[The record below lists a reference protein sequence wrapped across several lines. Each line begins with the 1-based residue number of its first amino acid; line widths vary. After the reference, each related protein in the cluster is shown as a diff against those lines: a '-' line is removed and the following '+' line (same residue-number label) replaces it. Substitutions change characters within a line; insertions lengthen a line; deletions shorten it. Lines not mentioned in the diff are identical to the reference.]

1 MLRMRIIESRN
12 PFAPSEIIE
21 TFPSTSPDD
30 VAKAVSAAR
39 VAQSEWEKNAFS
51 RAAALSKCA
60 AVFREHQDEII
71 SLIVRE
77 VAKPI
82 AEARGEFARSVAIL
96 DYYAQAALDSDG
108 ETFPNAING
117 YLLSIRKP
125 HGVVG
130 IITPWNFPFAIP
142 LWKAA
147 PALAVGNAVIV
158 KPSEFATASA
168 VYLEGLLSQALPAH
182 IFTVL
187 PGFAET
193 GAAIIDSV
201 DALSFTGSA
210 AVGKIVMRAAIE
222 NSLPVQAEMGGQ
234 NPAII
239 LPDADLTLLAGHLT
253 LGAMSYSGQKCTAT
267 RRVLIVGDSKRY
279 NEVRDVL
286 VEAVSLLKSGDPA
299 AEDTYIGPLINAAA
313 QENYRQAIAAVEKS
327 GRILV
332 GGDTP
337 KGEGWNVQATLSE
350 GLPPGHKLLLEET
363 FAPLAHLVSLST
375 ISEAI
380 ETANSVRFG
389 LTASIHTQD
398 LEAAHRLAN
407 ALNTGMV
414 KVNAP
419 TAGVDFHAPFG
430 GSKDS
435 SYGLREQGKAAL
447 NFYSYTRTI
456 AISSGKRNID

>member
-1 MLRMRIIESRN
+1 MMSMRIIESRN
-12 PFAPSEIIE
+12 PFTPAEILS
-21 TFPSTSPDD
+21 TFASTTHND
-30 VAKAVSAAR
+30 VLSAVASAR
-39 VAQSEWEKNAFS
+39 NAQLEWEKNAFS
-51 RAAALSKCA
+51 RAAALHKCA
-60 AVFREHQDEII
+60 AIFREHQSEII
-71 SLIVRE
+71 DLIVRE

-82 AEARGEFARSVAIL
+82 TEARGEFARSVAIL
-96 DYYAQAALDSDG
+96 DYYAQATLDSDG

-117 YLLSIRKP
+117 YLLSVRKA

-147 PALAVGNAVIV
+147 PALAVGNAVVV

-168 VYLEGLLSQALPAH
+168 AYLESLLSQALPAH

-193 GAAIIDSV
+193 GASLIESV

-222 NSLPVQAEMGGQ
+222 RSLPVQAEMGGQ
-234 NPAII
+234 NPAIV
-239 LPDADLTLLAGHLT
+239 LPDADLGLLAGHLT

-267 RRVLIVGDSKRY
+267 RRILIVGDSQRY

-286 VEAVSLLKSGDPA
+286 VDAVSLLKSGDPA

-313 QENYRQAIAAVEKS
+313 QENYRQAVAAVKNS

-332 GGDTP
+332 GGDMP

-350 GLPPGHKLLLEET
+350 GLPQDHTLLHEET
-363 FAPLAHLVSLST
+363 FAPLAHLVSLANVT
-375 ISEAI
+375 EAI
-380 ETANSVRFG
+380 QSANSVRFG

-398 LEAAHRLAN
+398 LEAAFRLAN
-407 ALNTGMV
+407 ALTTGMV

-435 SYGLREQGKAAL
+435 SYGMREQGKAAL

-456 AISSGKRNID
+456 AISSGKRNIE

>member
-1 MLRMRIIESRN
+1 MKSMRIIESRN
-12 PFAPSEIIE
+12 PFTPSEILS
-21 TFPSTSPDD
+21 TFESTSRNG
-30 VAKAVSAAR
+30 VVSAVTAAR
-39 VAQSEWEKNAFS
+39 IAQLEWEKNAFS
-51 RAAALSKCA
+51 RAAALHKCA
-60 AVFREHQDEII
+60 AIFQENKSEII
-71 SLIVRE
+71 DFMVRE

-82 AEARGEFARSVAIL
+82 TEARGEFARSVAIL
-96 DYYAQAALDSDG
+96 DYYAQATMDSDG

-117 YLLSIRKP
+117 YLLSVRKA

-147 PALAVGNAVIV
+147 PALAVGNAVLV

-168 VYLEGLLSQALPAH
+168 KFLESLLSQALPVH

-187 PGFAET
+187 PGVAET
-193 GAAIIDSV
+193 GASLIESV

-210 AVGKIVMRAAIE
+210 AIGKIVMRAAIE
-222 NSLPVQAEMGGQ
+222 RSLPVQAEMGGQ
-234 NPAII
+234 NPAIV
-239 LPDADLTLLAGHLT
+239 LPDADLGLLAGHLT
-253 LGAMSYSGQKCTAT
+253 VGAMSYSGQKCTAT
-267 RRVLIVGDSKRY
+267 RRILIVGNSKRY
-279 NEVRDVL
+279 KEVRDVL
-286 VEAVSLLKSGDPA
+286 VDAVSLLKTGDPA
-299 AEDTYIGPLINAAA
+299 AEDTYVGPLINGGA
-313 QENYRQAIAAVEKS
+313 QENYRKAVAEVKND

-337 KGEGWNVQATLSE
+337 RGEGWNVQATLSE
-350 GLPPGHKLLLEET
+350 GLSQDHKLLHEET
-363 FAPLAHLVSLST
+363 FAPIAHLVSLT
-375 ISEAI
+375 NVTEAI
-380 ETANSVRFG
+380 QIANSVRFG

-398 LEAAHRLAN
+398 LEAAYRLAN
-407 ALNTGMV
+407 ALTTGMV

-435 SYGLREQGKAAL
+435 SYGMREQGKAAL

-456 AISSGKRNID
+456 AISSGKRKIE

>member
-1 MLRMRIIESRN
+1 MRRIESRN
-12 PFAPSEIIE
+12 PFTPSEVLGV
-21 TFPSTSPDD
+21 FVSTTPED
-30 VAKAVSAAR
+30 VAKLVSSAR
-39 VAQSEWEKNAFS
+39 VAQLEWEKNAFG
-51 RAAALSKCA
+51 RATALHKCA
-60 AVFREHQDEII
+60 AILREHQKEII
-71 SLIVRE
+71 DLIVRE

-82 AEARGEFARSVAIL
+82 AEARGEFARSIAIL
-96 DYYAQAALDSDG
+96 DYYAQATLDSDG

-117 YLLSIRKP
+117 YLLSIRKA

-147 PALAVGNAVIV
+147 PALAVGNAVLV

-168 VYLEGLLSQALPAH
+168 VYLENLLSQALPAH

-193 GAAIIDSV
+193 GAALIESV

-210 AVGKIVMRAAIE
+210 AVGKIVMRTAIE
-222 NSLPVQAEMGGQ
+222 HSLPVQAEMGGQ
-234 NPAII
+234 NPAIV
-239 LPDADLTLLAGHLT
+239 LPDADLALLAGHLT

-267 RRVLIVGDSKRY
+267 RRILIVGDSKRY
-279 NEVRDVL
+279 NQVRDVL
-286 VEAVSLLKSGDPA
+286 VDAVSLLKSGDPT
-299 AEDTYIGPLINAAA
+299 AEDTYIGPLINGAA
-313 QENYRQAIAAVEKS
+313 QENYRQAVAAVEKS

-332 GGDTP
+332 GGDIP

-350 GLPPGHKLLLEET
+350 GLPQDHKLLHEET
-363 FAPLAHLVSLST
+363 FAPLAHLVSLSNV
-375 ISEAI
+375 SEAI
-380 ETANSVRFG
+380 EVANGVRFG

-407 ALNTGMV
+407 ALKTGMV

-430 GSKDS
+430 GIKDS
-435 SYGLREQGKAAL
+435 SYGMREQGKAAL

-456 AISSGKRNID
+456 AISSGIRNIQ

>member
-12 PFAPSEIIE
+12 PFTPSEIIE
-21 TFPSTSPDD
+21 TFPSSSPDD
-30 VAKAVSAAR
+30 VEKAVSAAR
-39 VAQSEWEKNAFS
+39 IAQLEWEKNAFS
-51 RAAALSKCA
+51 RAAALHKCA
-60 AVFREHQDEII
+60 AIFREHQVEII
-71 SLIVRE
+71 DLIVRE

-82 AEARGEFARSVAIL
+82 AEARGEFARCVAIL

-130 IITPWNFPFAIP
+130 AITPWNFPFAIP

-168 VYLEGLLSQALPAH
+168 VFLENLLSQALPAH
-182 IFTVL
+182 IFKVL

-193 GAAIIDSV
+193 GAAIIGSV

-210 AVGKIVMRAAIE
+210 AVGKIIMRAAID

-234 NPAII
+234 NPAIV
-239 LPDADLTLLAGHLT
+239 LPDADLASLAGHLT

-267 RRVLIVGDSKRY
+267 RRILIVGDSKRY

-286 VEAVSLLKSGDPA
+286 VDAVSRLKSGDPT

-313 QENYRQAIAAVEKS
+313 QENFRQAVAAVAES

-332 GGDTP
+332 GGNTP
-337 KGEGWNVQATLSE
+337 NGQGWNVQATLSE
-350 GLPPGHKLLLEET
+350 GLPSVHTLLHEET

-380 ETANSVRFG
+380 KIANNVRFG

-398 LEAAHRLAN
+398 LEAAHRLSN

-435 SYGLREQGKAAL
+435 SYGMREQGKAAL

-456 AISSGKRNID
+456 AISSGQRKFE

>member
-1 MLRMRIIESRN
+1 MMSMRIIESRN
-12 PFAPSEIIE
+12 PFTPGEILA
-21 TFPSTSPDD
+21 TFASTAHND
-30 VAKAVSAAR
+30 VVSAVSAAR
-39 VAQSEWEKNAFS
+39 IAQIEWEKNAFS
-51 RAAALSKCA
+51 RAAALHKCA
-60 AVFREHQDEII
+60 AIFRENQSEII
-71 SLIVRE
+71 DLIVRE

-82 AEARGEFARSVAIL
+82 TEARGEFARSVAIL
-96 DYYAQAALDSDG
+96 DYYAQATLDSDG

-117 YLLSIRKP
+117 YLLSLRKA

-130 IITPWNFPFAIP
+130 IIAPWNFPFAIP

-147 PALAVGNAVIV
+147 PALAVGNAVVV

-168 VYLEGLLSQALPAH
+168 AYLESLLSQALPAH

-193 GAAIIDSV
+193 GASLIESV
-201 DALSFTGSA
+201 DAISFTGSA

-222 NSLPVQAEMGGQ
+222 RSLPVQAEMGGQ
-234 NPAII
+234 NPAIV
-239 LPDADLTLLAGHLT
+239 LPDADLGLLAGHLT
-253 LGAMSYSGQKCTAT
+253 MGAMSYSGQKCTAT
-267 RRVLIVGDSKRY
+267 RRILIVGDSKRY
-279 NEVRDVL
+279 NEVREVL
-286 VEAVSLLKSGDPA
+286 VDAVSLLKSGDPT

-313 QENYRQAIAAVEKS
+313 QENYRQAVAAVKNS

-350 GLPPGHKLLLEET
+350 GLPQDHTLLHEET
-363 FAPLAHLVSLST
+363 FAPLAHLVSLANVT
-375 ISEAI
+375 EAI
-380 ETANSVRFG
+380 QSANGVRFG

-407 ALNTGMV
+407 ALTTGMV

-435 SYGLREQGKAAL
+435 SYGMREQGKAAL

-456 AISSGKRNID
+456 AISSGKRNIE

>member
-1 MLRMRIIESRN
+1 MSSMRIIESRN
-12 PFAPSEIIE
+12 PFAPSDIIE
-21 TFPSTSPDD
+21 VFTSTTPNN
-30 VAKAVSAAR
+30 VATAVSEAR
-39 VAQSEWEKNAFS
+39 VAQIEWEKNAFS
-51 RAAALSKCA
+51 RAAALHKCA
-60 AVFREHQDEII
+60 AIFREHQNEII
-71 SLIVRE
+71 DLIVRE

-82 AEARGEFARSVAIL
+82 TEARGEYARSVAIL
-96 DYYAQAALDSDG
+96 DYYAQATLDSDG

-117 YLLSIRKP
+117 YLLSVRKA

-147 PALAVGNAVIV
+147 PALAVGNAVVV

-168 VYLEGLLSQALPAH
+168 KFLEKLLLQALPAH

-193 GAAIIDSV
+193 GAALIESV

-210 AVGKIVMRAAIE
+210 AVGKIVMRAAVE

-234 NPAII
+234 NPAIV

-267 RRVLIVGDSKRY
+267 RRVLIVGNSKRY
-279 NEVRDVL
+279 SEVRDVL
-286 VEAVSLLKSGDPA
+286 VDAVSLLKSGDPA
-299 AEDTYIGPLINAAA
+299 AEETYIGPVINGTA
-313 QENYRQAIAAVEKS
+313 QESYKQAVAAVKNS
-327 GRILV
+327 GRILT
-332 GGDTP
+332 GGDIP
-337 KGEGWNVQATLSE
+337 KGDGWNVRATLSE
-350 GLPPGHKLLLEET
+350 GLPHDHKLLHEET
-363 FAPLAHLVSLST
+363 FAPLAHFVSLSNV
-375 ISEAI
+375 SEAI
-380 ETANSVRFG
+380 ESANSVRFG

-398 LEAAHRLAN
+398 LEAAYRLAN
-407 ALNTGMV
+407 ALKTGMV

-435 SYGLREQGKAAL
+435 SYGMREQGKAAL

-456 AISSGKRNID
+456 AISSGKRNIE

>member
-1 MLRMRIIESRN
+1 MSSMRIIESRN
-12 PFAPSEIIE
+12 PFAPSDLIE
-21 TFPSTSPDD
+21 VFTSTAPSD
-30 VAKAVSAAR
+30 VASVVSSAR
-39 VAQSEWEKNAFS
+39 TAQIEWEKNAFS
-51 RAAALSKCA
+51 RAAAIHACA
-60 AVFREHQDEII
+60 AIFREHRNEII
-71 SLIVRE
+71 DLIVRE
-77 VAKPI
+77 VAKPL

-96 DYYAQAALDSDG
+96 DYYAQATLDSDG

-117 YLLSIRKP
+117 YLLSVRKA

-147 PALAVGNAVIV
+147 PALAVGNAVVV
-158 KPSEFATASA
+158 KPSEFSTASA
-168 VYLEGLLSQALPAH
+168 KFLEKLLSQALPAH

-193 GAAIIDSV
+193 GAALIDEV

-210 AVGKIVMRAAIE
+210 AVGKIVMRAAVE

-234 NPAII
+234 NPAIV

-267 RRVLIVGDSKRY
+267 RRVLIVGDSHRY
-279 NEVRDVL
+279 AEVRDVL
-286 VEAVSLLKSGDPA
+286 VDAVSLLKSGDPA
-299 AEDTYIGPLINAAA
+299 AEDTYIAPLINQAA
-313 QENYRQAIAAVEKS
+313 QENYRQAVTAVEKS
-327 GRILV
+327 GRLLV
-332 GGDTP
+332 GGKIP
-337 KGEGWNVQATLSE
+337 QGEGWNVEATLSE
-350 GLPPGHKLLLEET
+350 GLPHDHQLLHEET
-363 FAPLAHLVSLST
+363 FAPIAHLVSVSN
-375 ISEAI
+375 INEAI
-380 ETANSVRFG
+380 QIANGVRFG

-398 LEAAHRLAN
+398 LEAAHRLAS
-407 ALNTGMV
+407 ALTTGMV

-435 SYGLREQGKAAL
+435 SYGMREQGKAAL

-456 AISSGKRNID
+456 AISSGKRNYE

>member
-1 MLRMRIIESRN
+1 MSMRIIESRN
-12 PFAPSEIIE
+12 PFAPSEILG
-21 TFPSTSPDD
+21 TFASATPAD
-30 VAKAVSAAR
+30 VVTAVSAAR
-39 VAQSEWEKNAFS
+39 VAQLEWEKNAFG
-51 RAAALSKCA
+51 RAAALHKCA
-60 AVFREHQDEII
+60 AIFRDHHNEII
-71 SLIVRE
+71 DLMVRE

-82 AEARGEFARSVAIL
+82 TEARGEFARSVAIL
-96 DYYAQAALDSDG
+96 DYYAQATLDSEG

-117 YLLSIRKP
+117 YLLSVRKA

-147 PALAVGNAVIV
+147 PALAVGNAVVV

-168 VYLEGLLSQALPAH
+168 KFLENLLSQALPAH

-193 GAAIIDSV
+193 GASLIESV

-210 AVGKIVMRAAIE
+210 LVGKIVMRAAIE
-222 NSLPVQAEMGGQ
+222 HSLPVQAEMGGQ
-234 NPAII
+234 NPAIV

-279 NEVRDVL
+279 AEVRDVL
-286 VEAVSLLKSGDPA
+286 VDAVSLLKTGDPA
-299 AEDTYIGPLINAAA
+299 AEDTYIGALINRAA
-313 QENYRQAIAAVEKS
+313 QENYRQAVAEVEKS

-332 GGDTP
+332 GGQIP
-337 KGEGWNVQATLSE
+337 KGEGWNIQATLSE
-350 GLPPGHKLLLEET
+350 GLPQDHQLLHEET
-363 FAPLAHLVSLST
+363 FAPIAHLIALSNVT
-375 ISEAI
+375 EAI
-380 ETANSVRFG
+380 ESANGVRFG

-407 ALNTGMV
+407 ALTTGMV
-414 KVNAP
+414 KINAP

-435 SYGLREQGKAAL
+435 SYGMREQGKAAL

-456 AISSGKRNID
+456 AISSGKRIFE

>member
-1 MLRMRIIESRN
+1 MGMRRIESRN
-12 PFAPSEIIE
+12 PFTPSEVLGV
-21 TFPSTSPDD
+21 FVSTTPED
-30 VAKAVSAAR
+30 VAKLVSSAR
-39 VAQSEWEKNAFS
+39 VAQLEWEKNAFG
-51 RAAALSKCA
+51 RAAALHKCA
-60 AVFREHQDEII
+60 AIFREHQNEIVD
-71 SLIVRE
+71 LIVRE

-96 DYYAQAALDSDG
+96 EYYAQATLDSDG
-108 ETFPNAING
+108 DTFPNAING

-168 VYLEGLLSQALPAH
+168 IFLENLLSQALPAH

-193 GAAIIDSV
+193 GAALIDSV

-234 NPAII
+234 NPAIV
-239 LPDADLTLLAGHLT
+239 LPDADLALLAGHLT

-267 RRVLIVGDSKRY
+267 RRILIVGDSKRY
-279 NEVRDVL
+279 NKVRDVL
-286 VEAVSLLKSGDPA
+286 VDAVSLLKSGDPT

-313 QENYRQAIAAVEKS
+313 QENYCQAVAAVEKS

-332 GGDTP
+332 GGKTP
-337 KGEGWNVQATLSE
+337 KGEGWNVQATISE
-350 GLPPGHKLLLEET
+350 GLPSVHTLLREET
-363 FAPLAHLVSLST
+363 FAPLAHLVSLSSV
-375 ISEAI
+375 SEAI
-380 ETANSVRFG
+380 ENANSVRFG

-435 SYGLREQGKAAL
+435 SYGMREQGKAAL

-456 AISSGKRNID
+456 AISSGKRNIE